1 MKTMILI
8 FISFVI
14 IFLPLLAVP
23 LNLSWCFWDNFPFRF
38 FFLINPFFIL
48 VIIIIVI
55 LIFSKK
61 KNKLDDSETALD
73 ILKKRYAKGEIPREE
88 FEQMKKDIT

>member
-1 MKTMILI
+1 MKTIILI

-23 LNLSWCFWDNFPFRF
+23 FNLWDNFPFRF

-48 VIIIIVI
+48 MIIIIVI
-55 LIFSKK
+55 IILSKK
-61 KNKLDDSETALD
+61 KNQLDDSETALD
-73 ILKKRYAKGEIPREE
+73 ILKKRYAKGEISKEE
-88 FEQMKKDIT
+88 FEQMKKDIN

>member
-1 MKTMILI
+1 MKTIILI

-23 LNLSWCFWDNFPFRF
+23 FNLSWDNFPFRF

-48 VIIIIVI
+48 MIIIIVI
-55 LIFSKK
+55 IILSKK
-61 KNKLDDSETALD
+61 KNQLDDSETALD
-73 ILKKRYAKGEIPREE
+73 ILKKRYAKGEVSKEE
-88 FEQMKKDIT
+88 FEQMKKDIN